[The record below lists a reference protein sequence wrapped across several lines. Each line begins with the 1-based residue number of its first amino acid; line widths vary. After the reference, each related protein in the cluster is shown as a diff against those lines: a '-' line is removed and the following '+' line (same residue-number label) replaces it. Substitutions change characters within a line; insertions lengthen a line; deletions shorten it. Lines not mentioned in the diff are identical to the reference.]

1 MKTKV
6 YVYENDTFRIHLM
19 TATEAFQTYCYE
31 TDDLNLEID
40 QSLIDRYRAI
50 EVEYQSVQR
59 ELREAIKQRY
69 AK

>member
-1 MKTKV
+1 
-6 YVYENDTFRIHLM
+6 M